1 MNNNL
6 YLIFREIFYS
16 LTVALL
22 IFILIEIIFPNI
34 VQAHISL
41 NLVLILWLLS
51 GIVLLYDRWRN
62 SKKNT

>member
-1 MNNNL
+1 MF
-6 YLIFREIFYS
+6 YTIIRELFYILS
-16 LTVALL
+16 LALVVFTL
-22 IFILIEIIFPNI
+22 MEVIMPNI
-34 VQAHISL
+34 VQAYISL